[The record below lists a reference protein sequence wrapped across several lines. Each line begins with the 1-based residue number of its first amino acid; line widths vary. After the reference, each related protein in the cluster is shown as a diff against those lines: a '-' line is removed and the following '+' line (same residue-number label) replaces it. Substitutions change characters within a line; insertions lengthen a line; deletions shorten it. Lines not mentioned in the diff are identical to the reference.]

1 MTSERH
7 GPRQRLRGAHWLLLA
22 MLVAH
27 AVLAVTSLVGKSVT
41 VDEFGHLPAGVY
53 LLETGDFTHAS
64 LNPPLMHWLSALPVR
79 FVEPSGRPN
88 PVAPA
93 ARELYRSTANP
104 FWRDGYRYM
113 LERGAD
119 YQRSFVAARTAS
131 VAVVSLLAIALYAWA
146 RELSAT
152 RPDFAG
158 LLAAGL
164 VLFSPNMIAHGRLVT
179 TDAGAAAAMTIALY
193 MAWRFLHRPGP
204 SRAACLGLALG
215 AAQLVKFT
223 ALLLLPVIALLIAV
237 SWARADSAL
246 RSRILAGSGLAFA
259 IALAVLHLGYG
270 FTRPFPPLGGFEFES
285 SRLQMVSSL
294 LPAATLVPLPRDY
307 VSALDRQSR
316 AIEQGDPSYLLG
328 RSYHGGR
335 WDYFLVLLAT
345 KTPLPILLL
354 AAWVAA
360 RVVRTRGRG
369 SGDALLF
376 LLGPAAALLAVSS
389 FGSEKQIGL
398 RMVLPALP
406 LGWCFIAVVLAS
418 APPQRLRDRAAGLAV
433 AAVAL
438 VSLAIHPD
446 YLSYYNALAGG
457 PSRGDRVAVQS
468 NYDWGQDL
476 IQLREQV
483 ELHGG
488 GPIQLL
494 YFGRVDPAIYGI
506 DYSVPAGAR
515 VRPGLLAIS
524 ATLQGRGYSLYD
536 HGRLVHFRRPLEVE
550 AARLGEPIAT
560 AGHSIRLYRVP
571 RSEQPVGAE
580 P

>member
-1 MTSERH
+1 
-7 GPRQRLRGAHWLLLA
+7 LLLA
-22 MLVAH
+22 MLGAH
-27 AVLAVTSLVGKSVT
+27 AVLSVTSLVGKSVT

-53 LLETGDFTHAS
+53 LLETGDFAHAS

-93 ARELYRSTANP
+93 VRELYRSTANR
-104 FWRDGYRYM
+104 FWQNGYRFM

-131 VAVVSLLAIALYAWA
+131 VIVVSLLAVVLYAWA
-146 RELSAT
+146 RELSPM

-179 TDAGAAAAMTIALY
+179 TDAGAAAAMTTALY
-193 MAWRFLHRPGP
+193 MAWRFLHRPRP
-204 SRAACLGLALG
+204 LRAACLGLALG

-223 ALLLLPVIALLIAV
+223 ALLLLPVIAAQILV
-237 SWARADSAL
+237 SWARADTAS

-270 FTRPFPPLGGFEFES
+270 FTRPISPLSGFEFQS
-285 SRLQMVSSL
+285 SRLQTLSSW
-294 LPAATLVPLPRDY
+294 LPAATPVPLPRDY
-307 VSALDRQSR
+307 LSALDRQSR

-335 WDYFLVLLAT
+335 WDYFVILLAT
-345 KTPLPILLL
+345 KTPVPILLL

-376 LLGPAAALLAVSS
+376 LLAPAAALLAVSS

-406 LGWCFIAVVLAS
+406 LGWCFIAVVLAG
-418 APPQRLRDRAAGLAV
+418 APPQRLRDRAAGLAI

-438 VSLAIHPD
+438 VSLAVHPN
-446 YLSYYNALAGG
+446 YLSYYNALVGG

-476 IQLREQV
+476 IALREQV

-506 DYSVPAGAR
+506 DYSVPVGAR
-515 VRPGLLAIS
+515 VRPGLLAVS
-524 ATLQGRGYSLYD
+524 ATLEGRGYALYD
-536 HGRLVHFRRPLEVE
+536 HGRLVHFPRPLEVD

-571 RSEQPVGAE
+571 RPERPAE
-580 P
+580 LER